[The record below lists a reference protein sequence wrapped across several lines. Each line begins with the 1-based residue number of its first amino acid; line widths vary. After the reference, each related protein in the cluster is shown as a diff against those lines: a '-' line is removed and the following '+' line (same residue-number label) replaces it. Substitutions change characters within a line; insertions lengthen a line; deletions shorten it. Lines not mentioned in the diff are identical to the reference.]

1 MVNLGIKVA
10 LIIVKDK
17 KMKKMKTLKTSI
29 AGFVLIVGCVLSA
42 FANEDHSSPQKGN
55 QKIVIKHPVG
65 HFLEEGPAPFGIA
78 SVAYYQ
84 AKIEKSQGLQV
95 LEKPI
100 VAWLLLRVMPR
111 QMPVMFGH
119 KTLLLGTMIV
129 ILPGFFLR
137 TLRKKN
143 V

>member
-1 MVNLGIKVA
+1 
-10 LIIVKDK
+10 
-17 KMKKMKTLKTSI
+17 MKTRKIII
-29 AGFVLIVGCVLSA
+29 AGLLLVGCVLSA
-42 FANEDHSSPQKGN
+42 FANEGNSSSQQGT

-84 AKIEKSQGLQV
+84 EKIEKSQKLQV

-100 VAWLLLRVMPR
+100 IAWVLLRVMPR
-111 QMPVMFGH
+111 QMPLSMGH
-119 KTLLLGTMIV
+119 KPLMLGTMIV